1 MVEVN
6 VQPEYERISLH
17 LKDGVMVSKWGTRYK
32 KLQVNWYFDNR
43 MTLEGVC
50 EGSEDWVAIK

>member
-1 MVEVN
+1 
-6 VQPEYERISLH
+6 
-17 LKDGVMVSKWGTRYK
+17 MVSKWGTRYK